1 MALALYRK
9 YRPGKLGDLLG
20 QEMNV
25 SILQDAARQDRLGQA
40 YLFYGPRG
48 TGKTSTARLIAKLAN
63 CEKRHTDPKFRA
75 VGEPCNTCRV
85 CKEIEANASLGV
97 IEIDAASNRGI
108 DEIRNL
114 KEDIQVAPAGTAR
127 KVYIIDEV
135 HMMTPAAFNA
145 LLKTLEEPPKHAMFI
160 LATTEYEKLPATIV
174 SRAQR
179 FLFKKLPKTKILEK
193 LKKIVKAEK
202 ISIDDDALELVA
214 AAADG
219 SFRDAESLLEQLSSL
234 ATKINLQTAEHI
246 TGRTGF
252 KTVDR
257 LAELAL
263 RRDLKAALAYTAELG
278 EEGVNVV
285 QLVRDFI
292 HYMRKIITLNLSP
305 DVEQA
310 LRTELTAEELKR
322 LAALAKLAEPSRDL
336 KLVHALIR
344 AYAEMRYSPF
354 ATIPLEVALIEH
366 LSAPG

>member
-1 MALALYRK
+1 MGLALYRK
-9 YRPGKLGDLLG
+9 YRPSKLGDLIG
-20 QEMNV
+20 QETNIK
-25 SILQDAARQDRLGQA
+25 ILKDAARQDRLGQA

-63 CEKRHTDPKFRA
+63 CEKRHTDQKFREL
-75 VGEPCNTCRV
+75 GEPCNECRV

-114 KEDIQVAPAGTAR
+114 KEDIQMAPAGTMR

-145 LLKTLEEPPKHAMFI
+145 LLKTLEEPPRHAMFI

-174 SRAQR
+174 SRTQR

-193 LKKIVKAEK
+193 LKKIAKLEK

-219 SFRDAESLLEQLSSL
+219 SVRDGESLLEQLSSL
-234 ATKINLQTAEHI
+234 ATTINLQTAEHI
-246 TGRTGF
+246 TGRTGM
-252 KTVDR
+252 KTVDA
-257 LAELAL
+257 LAELIL
-263 RRDLKAALAYTAELG
+263 RRDLKSALAYVARLS
-278 EEGVNVV
+278 EEGVNIV
-285 QLVRDFI
+285 QLVRDLI
-292 HYMRKIITLNLSP
+292 HYMRKVVTLNLSP
-305 DVEQA
+305 DVEQVFQ
-310 LRTELTAEELKR
+310 TELTGEEVKR
-322 LAALAKLAEPSRDL
+322 LVALAKLTEPARDL
-336 KLVHALIR
+336 KLIHALIR

-354 ATIPLEVALIEH
+354 ASVPLEIALIEH
-366 LSAPG
+366 LNAP